1 MGVKTI
7 LGVSNISFGL
17 PQREIINSA
26 FFTMAMERGLGA
38 AIVNPNSEAMMRAYY
53 AFNALMDRDPQC
65 GEYIAIYG
73 KTQTAAGAGT
83 VLSGESM
90 SLGAA
95 IERGLK
101 EQAGQAAA
109 RLLETREALD
119 VINGEMIPAL
129 DRVGKGFE
137 KGTIFL
143 PQLLMSAEAAKAAFE
158 VVKSRMEGQGS
169 VEKKGKIILATVKG
183 DIHDIGKNIV
193 KVLLENYS
201 YDVLDLGRD
210 VPPETVVETAVREH
224 VPPVGLS
231 ALLTTAVPSMEE
243 TIRQLRETAP
253 GVRVM
258 VGGAVLTPEYAKSIG
273 ADAYCRDAMA
283 SVHYAETVFGS

>member
-1 MGVKTI
+1 M
-7 LGVSNISFGL
+7 
-17 PQREIINSA
+17 
-26 FFTMAMERGLGA
+26 
-38 AIVNPNSEAMMRAYY
+38 
-53 AFNALMDRDPQC
+53 
-65 GEYIAIYG
+65 
-73 KTQTAAGAGT
+73 
-83 VLSGESM
+83 SG
-90 SLGAA
+90 
-95 IERGLK
+95 GLK

-129 DRVGKGFE
+129 DRVARDLK

-169 VEKKGKIILATVKG
+169 VEKKGKIILATGEGGYPRYRKEHCEG
-183 DIHDIGKNIV
+183 ASGK
-193 KVLLENYS
+193 LQL
-201 YDVLDLGRD
+201 DVLDLGRD

-224 VPPVGLS
+224 VPLVGLS
-231 ALLTTAVPSMEE
+231 ALMTTTVPSMEE

-258 VGGAVLTPEYAKSIG
+258 VGGAVLTSGICKEHRGGCLLPGRHGVG
-273 ADAYCRDAMA
+273 ALCGDGVRQLARNFQTRFIKIYLHLYVYLFSHDR
-283 SVHYAETVFGS
+283 SQKEFF